1 MGNSSFRKPTN
12 ALTFGLPRRLGN
24 SDLWRLKHQYEC
36 DLTATIMAFTRTRA
50 GQALLNGGE
59 LTCAIKQKGA
69 DDYIGGYH
77 GDEIKTYAVLLL
89 DGVEIPFN
97 TVATYVGKKL
107 TLIQHSKLFKWNTQ
121 EEVATHSKRETLS
134 HADGGLKIDM
144 VQQVKWSQ
152 VLELEAA
159 MLTIKRLI
167 ADTTDEVITNAA
179 MRAPYASKE
188 DVSTTGFAQ
197 VITLGSLPDCQLW
210 GPTGI
215 SASIQM
221 LKHPGFDDCG
231 FFIASPVNYNK
242 PYYSVAGSKVST
254 MGGITHLTAIG
265 ETWDVESVI
274 RMTTAN

>member
-1 MGNSSFRKPTN
+1 
-12 ALTFGLPRRLGN
+12 
-24 SDLWRLKHQYEC
+24 
-36 DLTATIMAFTRTRA
+36 MAFTRTRA
-50 GQALLNGGE
+50 G
-59 LTCAIKQKGA
+59 CAIKQKGA
-69 DDYIGGYH
+69 DDYIEGYH

-107 TLIQHSKLFKWNTQ
+107 TLIQRSKLFKWNTQ

-159 MLTIKRLI
+159 MLTMLPIKRLI

-197 VITLGSLPDCQLW
+197 VITLGSLPECQLW

-242 PYYSVAGSKVST
+242 AYYSVAGSKVST